1 MWTIKRIDEA
11 DFGCEERLPGGL
23 LMVLVC
29 DDGRMLQ
36 LEVADNWLTMQ
47 ELDEGD
53 EWPDDPDEPDEEDAK
68 SAKQVQWMESYLD
81 ALEEVYIPGSVKV
94 IGDYAFYSC
103 EHLKIIRISTKPPYH
118 KRYWR
123 FLCVWNYFLPY
134 TLG

>member
-11 DFGCEERLPGGL
+11 DFGCEERLPGEP
-23 LMVLVC
+23 LMVLVSLEC

-68 SAKQVQWMESYLD
+68 SAKQVQWMERIR
-81 ALEEVYIPGSVKV
+81 V
-94 IGDYAFYSC
+94 
-103 EHLKIIRISTKPPYH
+103 KIIRISTKPPYH